1 MAAEMEFCLLGPL
14 QVRLSGNVVPV
25 PAGAQ
30 RVLLATL
37 LLRANS
43 VVSADDLA
51 DVLWPSGPPRS
62 ARASLHNTVLRLR
75 RSLGA
80 EGYARVVANCGGYQI
95 RIGAGEL
102 DVDAFESLL
111 ARARVAKAIGPDSEA
126 AALRAA
132 LSLWRGK
139 PLSGV
144 SSEVL
149 DLREVPRLEEMRLQ
163 ALAAR
168 IDADVRLERYDEAI
182 IELRQLTAAYPL
194 REHLHAL
201 LMLALDRAAGEPR
214 RWRSIAPP
222 EMRSL
227 ASLAASLARSCA
239 ACSRRS
245 WPPPDARFPTGKPSP
260 ATARYRVS
268 CRSWPGISL
277 AGPLSWQLWP
287 R

>member
-1 MAAEMEFCLLGPL
+1 MVTPGGSVAAEMEFCLLGPL

-201 LMLALDRAAGEPR
+201 LMLALDRPASRGAGGLSRRPRCARWRAWLRAWRGVAPPAAGDPGRRQTRGSRPESPR
-214 RWRSIAPP
+214 RR
-222 EMRSL
+222 RRGT
-227 ASLAASLARSCA
+227 ASAAARGPA
-239 ACSRRS
+239 FH
-245 WPPPDARFPTGKPSP
+245 WPVR
-260 ATARYRVS
+260 
-268 CRSWPGISL
+268 
-277 AGPLSWQLWP
+277 
-287 R
+287 